1 MIGSSNPTARLALR
15 PTRAA
20 ALEVDVTAVTNSS
33 SQPIAVELT
42 LEVDDGVRLQRF
54 DVGHA
59 ALFPPDQ
66 PARFV
71 LPLPAM
77 AATALG
83 APAKTAVL
91 TAHVVPVRGEET
103 LATDLSLTVSAALLT
118 APP

>member
-1 MIGSSNPTARLALR
+1 VIGSSNPTARLALR

-83 APAKTAVL
+83 VG
-91 TAHVVPVRGEET
+91 VRIESDWIGLDWIGGANRPLAGWPSIPGSCET
-103 LATDLSLTVSAALLT
+103 
-118 APP
+118 